1 MWGGGECNPSKN
13 PYWFTCE
20 KRKGLYFD
28 SESFACKC
36 RNANLQFSWSEQMC
50 TESEK
55 TILEPTVND
64 SSSVSQPKVNNTA
77 TDKNLTMAS
86 DRKVGVDFLTE
97 NDGNLNSSIN
107 STDGYKHM
115 DNIVKNTAAEIR
127 SPNLTHYQRLNATNT
142 ISTAN
147 DAKYSSKNQTERFP
161 AVTTT
166 DITGNEEAAG
176 LSNSTNVITETI
188 SKPISNLN
196 VPYPDITTP
205 TNDLV
210 KPTAKSASNNNHTE
224 TDFNGNDEEV
234 LGKNYSTE
242 TSAQSEAIYILA
254 NTTHE
259 KHTTPDDVVK
269 ETENSASDVV
279 DGELTKTGGDDNK
292 EFSTHSAEPRAKAVN
307 ITTIVAQTTHSH
319 QKSNN
324 LHQQINQNNIATA
337 NRNSVSAY
345 YGDGI
350 KLNLDKEIKEIVRLA
365 DSIKTKSGVQ
375 TINIIV
381 NITHMNQ
388 LTSDGTGKQSF
399 LMSMCNVNN
408 LKHRWMWS
416 VC

>member
-1 MWGGGECNPSKN
+1 MCIEP
-13 PYWFTCE
+13 E
-20 KRKGLYFD
+20 KI
-28 SESFACKC
+28 
-36 RNANLQFSWSEQMC
+36 
-50 TESEK
+50 
-55 TILEPTVND
+55 ILEHSVND

-97 NDGNLNSSIN
+97 NDGNLNSIN
-107 STDGYKHM
+107 STDGYKHQ

-142 ISTAN
+142 ISTPN

-161 AVTTT
+161 AVTKT
-166 DITGNEEAAG
+166 DITGNKEAAG
-176 LSNSTNVITETI
+176 LSNLTKVITETI

-196 VPYPDITTP
+196 VPYANTTTSTHTP
-205 TNDLV
+205 HGTLDDLV
-210 KPTAKSASNNNHTE
+210 KPTANSAYNNNHTE
-224 TDFNGNDEEV
+224 TSFNRNDAEV

-259 KHTTPDDVVK
+259 KHTTPDDVK

-292 EFSTHSAEPRAKAVN
+292 EFSAHSAEPRAKAVN
-307 ITTIVAQTTHSH
+307 ITTIVAQTTHS
-319 QKSNN
+319 QEKSNN

-365 DSIKTKSGVQ
+365 DSIKTKSGVRK
-375 TINIIV
+375 INIII
-381 NITHMNQ
+381 NITHINQ

-399 LMSMCNVNN
+399 LMSICNVNN

>member
-1 MWGGGECNPSKN
+1 MH
-13 PYWFTCE
+13 
-20 KRKGLYFD
+20 
-28 SESFACKC
+28 
-36 RNANLQFSWSEQMC
+36 LQFSWSEQMC
-50 TESEK
+50 TDPEK
-55 TILEPTVND
+55 TVLEHSVND
-64 SSSVSQPKVNNTA
+64 SSLVSQPKVNTTA

-86 DRKVGVDFLTE
+86 DRKAVVYILKE
-97 NDGNLNSSIN
+97 NDGNMNAIN
-107 STDGYKHM
+107 STDGYNKHM
-115 DNIVKNTAAEIR
+115 DNIVKNTAEAIR
-127 SPNLTHYQRLNATNT
+127 SPNSTHHQRPNATNT
-142 ISTAN
+142 ISTPN

-161 AVTTT
+161 AVTKT
-166 DITGNEEAAG
+166 DITGNKEAAG
-176 LSNSTNVITETI
+176 LSNSTKVITETI
-188 SKPISNLN
+188 SKSISNLN
-196 VPYPDITTP
+196 IPYADTTTSTHTP
-205 TNDLV
+205 HRTLDDLV
-210 KPTAKSASNNNHTE
+210 KPTAKSAYNNNHTE
-224 TDFNGNDEEV
+224 TSFNRNDAEV

-259 KHTTPDDVVK
+259 KHSTPDDVVK

-279 DGELTKTGGDDNK
+279 DGELTKTVGDDNK
-292 EFSTHSAEPRAKAVN
+292 KFSAHSAEPRAKAVN

-319 QKSNN
+319 ETSKN

-345 YGDGI
+345 YVDGI

-381 NITHMNQ
+381 NITHINQ

-399 LMSMCNVNN
+399 LMSICNVNN